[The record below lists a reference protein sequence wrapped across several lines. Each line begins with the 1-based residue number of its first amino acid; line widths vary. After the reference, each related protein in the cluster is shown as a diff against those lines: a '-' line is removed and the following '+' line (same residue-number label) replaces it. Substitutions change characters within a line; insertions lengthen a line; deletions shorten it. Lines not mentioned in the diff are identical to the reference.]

1 MKLCMQNVLV
11 TGAAGFIGTH
21 LVQRL
26 IDEGIAV
33 RALDNLSPQI
43 HGVDGTFPAWRGA
56 ALVEVMKASVTDDAI
71 WDAALDG
78 VDGVI
83 HLAAETGTGQSMYQI
98 GHYNAVNSQ
107 ATATMMEAI
116 AARGSAIRRIVL
128 ASSRSIYGEGAFT
141 CDVCGLD
148 PAYPAP
154 RSGEAMRRGEWEQP
168 CPRCGASMTLRPTT
182 EDAPARPASVYAATK
197 LAQEDLV
204 RIVAAANDIP
214 AMILRFQ
221 NVYGEGQSLNN
232 PYTGILSIFS
242 TRIRRGLELPIF
254 EDGNET
260 RDFVHVSDVVAAIR
274 AALLAAPDV
283 SDTLNVGSGVAT
295 SIAAVASAL
304 NRAFDGSSLIRV
316 TGEFRLGD
324 IRHNVADL
332 TRLRSVLGVS
342 PVIDLDTGLTRFAH
356 WVRDQPLPED
366 RLAAANDE
374 LRARKLMG

>member
-1 MKLCMQNVLV
+1 MRKVLI

-26 IDEGIAV
+26 LEDGLSI

-43 HGVDGTFPAWRGA
+43 HGPDGDFPKWRA
-56 ALVEVMKASVTDDAI
+56 HQQVEIVRASVTDPQI
-71 WDAALDG
+71 WGSALEG
-78 VDGVI
+78 VDSVV
-83 HLAAETGTGQSMYQI
+83 HLAAETGTGQSMYQVS
-98 GHYNAVNSQ
+98 HYNAVNSQ
-107 ATATMMEAI
+107 ATAQMMEAI
-116 AARGSAIRRIVL
+116 AQRGTAIGRIVL
-128 ASSRSIYGEGAFT
+128 SSSRSIYGEGAFT
-141 CDVCGLD
+141 CTACGLD
-148 PAYPAP
+148 PAYPQA
-154 RSGEAMRRGEWEQP
+154 RTAEAMRRGEWDQP
-168 CPRCGASMTLRPTT
+168 CPRCAAPMTFAPTR

-204 RIVAAANDIP
+204 RIVATANAIP
-214 AMILRFQ
+214 ATILRFQ

-254 EDGNET
+254 EDGEET

-274 AALLAAPDV
+274 SALLAPREV
-283 SDTLNVGSGVAT
+283 SGTFNVGSGIAT
-295 SIAAVASAL
+295 SIATVAREL
-304 NRAFDGSSLIRV
+304 NRAFDGTSAIRV

-332 TRLRSVLGVS
+332 TQLEAVLGVR
-342 PVIDLDTGLTRFAH
+342 PEVDLPTGLARFAQ
-356 WVRDQPLPED
+356 WVGAQPLPED
-366 RLAAANDE
+366 RLAEANEE

>member
-1 MKLCMQNVLV
+1 MHKVLV
-11 TGAAGFIGTH
+11 TGAAGFIGAH

-26 IDEGIAV
+26 IEDGLSV

-43 HGVDGTFPAWRGA
+43 HGPDGDFPVWRTHSQ
-56 ALVEVMKASVTDDAI
+56 VEVVRASVTDVGVWDTALEDVDA
-71 WDAALDG
+71 
-78 VDGVI
+78 VV

-98 GHYNAVNSQ
+98 AHYNQVNSQ
-107 ATATMMEAI
+107 ATAQMMEAI
-116 AARGSAIRRIVL
+116 AQRRTAISRIVL
-128 ASSRSIYGEGAFT
+128 SSSRSIYGEGAFSCT
-141 CDVCGLD
+141 MCGLK
-148 PAYPAP
+148 PVYPQA
-154 RSGEAMRRGEWEQP
+154 RSAEAMRRGEWEQS
-168 CPRCGASMTLRPTT
+168 CPRCAASMTVHPTN

-204 RIVAAANDIP
+204 RIVAAANNLP
-214 AMILRFQ
+214 ATILRFQ

-254 EDGNET
+254 EDGEET

-274 AALLAAPDV
+274 AALFAKREV
-283 SDTLNVGSGVAT
+283 SGTFNVGSGVAT
-295 SIAAVASAL
+295 SIATVAREL
-304 NRAFDGSSLIRV
+304 NRAFKGASEIRV

-332 TRLRSVLGVS
+332 TQLDEVLGVR
-342 PVIDLDTGLTRFAH
+342 PQIDLPTGLARFAR
-356 WVRDQPLPED
+356 WVGEQPLPED
-366 RLAAANDE
+366 RLAAANEE